1 MWLESVVWYVSEKYA
16 YRVLHRGNFPLGVR
30 GVEVARIFFVWFFFY
45 IFGMKIHLDCICN

>member
-30 GVEVARIFFVWFFFY
+30 GVDVAGIFFVAWIFY
-45 IFGMKIHLDCICN
+45 IYLG